1 MNYIVFDLEWNQS
14 STGLEEETACLPFEI
29 IEIGAVKLDDNG
41 VRNGTFSQ
49 LVKPAVYHE
58 MNRATGRLVHIQM
71 EELENGSPF
80 VPAAERFLKWCGAE
94 ACRFCT
100 WGSADLTELQ
110 RNMKFYGMAPL
121 AEGPIVYL
129 DVQKLFSIA
138 YEDGKSR
145 RALEHAVDFLALE
158 KEIPFHRASGDA
170 HYTAKVFAKILSE
183 RPDVLK
189 NVSYDVFHPPL
200 NRKTEIKIQ
209 FDNYE
214 KYISREFQDRA
225 EAFEDRE
232 VVSSKCYLCHRNLRK
247 KIKWF
252 TPNGRNYYCL
262 AHCEKHGY
270 LKGTIRVRKSVDEK
284 VYIVKTTKLI
294 SPEEATGL
302 KNRSEHVKKQQLQ
315 HRLHGKTDLD

>member
-1 MNYIVFDLEWNQS
+1 
-14 STGLEEETACLPFEI
+14 
-29 IEIGAVKLDDNG
+29 
-41 VRNGTFSQ
+41 
-49 LVKPAVYHE
+49 
-58 MNRATGRLVHIQM
+58 
-71 EELENGSPF
+71 
-80 VPAAERFLKWCGAE
+80 
-94 ACRFCT
+94 
-100 WGSADLTELQ
+100 
-110 RNMKFYGMAPL
+110 MKFYGMAPL

-270 LKGTIRVRKSVDEK
+270 LKGKIRVRKSVDEK

-294 SPEEATGL
+294 SPEEAAGL

>member
-29 IEIGAVKLDDNG
+29 IEIGAVKLDDSG
-41 VRNGTFSQ
+41 VGNSTFSQ

-58 MNRATGRLVHIQM
+58 MNRATSRLVHLQM

-80 VPAAERFLKWCGAE
+80 VLAAERFLEWCGE
-94 ACRFCT
+94 EVCRFCT
-100 WGSADLTELQ
+100 WGSSDLTELQ

-121 AEGPIVYL
+121 AEEPIAYL

-138 YEDGKSR
+138 FEDGKSR

-170 HYTAKVFAKILSE
+170 HYTAKVFAKILAE

-189 NVSYDVFHPPL
+189 NVSYDVFHPPMD
-200 NRKTEIKIQ
+200 RKTEIKIQ

-214 KYISREFQDRA
+214 KYISREFRNRA

-247 KIKWF
+247 KIRWF

-270 LKGTIRVRKSVDEK
+270 LKGKIRVRKSVDEK

-294 SPEEATGL
+294 SPEEAAGL
-302 KNRSEHVKKQQLQ
+302 KNRCEHVKKQQLQ
-315 HRLHGKTDLD
+315 HRLHGKADLD

>member
-1 MNYIVFDLEWNQS
+1 M
-14 STGLEEETACLPFEI
+14 
-29 IEIGAVKLDDNG
+29 
-41 VRNGTFSQ
+41 
-49 LVKPAVYHE
+49 
-58 MNRATGRLVHIQM
+58 
-71 EELENGSPF
+71 
-80 VPAAERFLKWCGAE
+80 
-94 ACRFCT
+94 
-100 WGSADLTELQ
+100 
-110 RNMKFYGMAPL
+110 
-121 AEGPIVYL
+121 
-129 DVQKLFSIA
+129 
-138 YEDGKSR
+138 
-145 RALEHAVDFLALE
+145 
-158 KEIPFHRASGDA
+158 
-170 HYTAKVFAKILSE
+170 
-183 RPDVLK
+183 
-189 NVSYDVFHPPL
+189 FHPPL

-270 LKGTIRVRKSVDEK
+270 LKGKIRVRKSVDEK

-294 SPEEATGL
+294 SPEEAAGL